1 MYFPLHPDTPAEG
14 LSLKDLFAGR
24 GLDLDAMHARM
35 KGLMDIEH
43 LPYNRRTHTYNSR
56 LAQELAKWADSK
68 PGFDKIHD
76 ALYKAYF
83 VEGRNLANKDVL
95 LEIAQSLGLPVE
107 ETRPVL
113 DNRTFKD
120 AVDAD
125 CRRHAAMASLV
136 SPLLSQADQKSS
148 ALNRTKCLPNRFGP
162 QARIQNMLRAIHSEE
177 GLFPCA
183 CLWTRSVA
191 RTAHSMFRRSFNASN
206 MRKMSIPFAA
216 ARSTKLS
223 TTSSA

>member
-125 CRRHAAMASLV
+125 WQKARRYGITGVPTFIAGGSKVVGAQPYEVLAQQVRAAGAHPKHA
-136 SPLLSQADQKSS
+136 
-148 ALNRTKCLPNRFGP
+148 
-162 QARIQNMLRAIHSEE
+162 E
-177 GLFPCA
+177 
-183 CLWTRSVA
+183 
-191 RTAHSMFRRSFNASN
+191 SN
-206 MRKMSIPFAA
+206 S
-216 ARSTKLS
+216 
-223 TTSSA
+223 